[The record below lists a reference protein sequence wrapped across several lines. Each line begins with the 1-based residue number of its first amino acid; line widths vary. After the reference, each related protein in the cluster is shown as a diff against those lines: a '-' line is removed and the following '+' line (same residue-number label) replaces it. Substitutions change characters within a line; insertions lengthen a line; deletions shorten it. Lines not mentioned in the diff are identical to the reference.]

1 MERFDVVEQ
10 EQLAAQIVALM
21 DAHFQRPTVEQKIR
35 ILNLAHQQ
43 MVCSLHRIEGGEE
56 LNKNAKQAPGKG
68 EEKAQAS

>member
-43 MVCSLHRIEGGEE
+43 ISPFSPRESICEEGLSRHQDQGVR
-56 LNKNAKQAPGKG
+56 
-68 EEKAQAS
+68 SR